1 MKMLVVSDNHFD
13 RDILVA
19 LDDKYYGDV
28 DLMIHCG
35 DSQLP
40 ASDRLFE
47 HFVTVQ
53 GNNDFDDALPQ
64 MKILDQNNERILI
77 THGHL
82 QNVNTTMTNLELLAQ
97 EQAANLVFFGHTHKL
112 GAVMSK
118 QRLFLNPGSISLP
131 RGEFT
136 SIGGTYAIVDAV
148 SKQFKIQ
155 FYNREFKALK
165 ELSFTFRRL

>member
-1 MKMLVVSDNHFD
+1 MKILVVSDNHFD

-19 LDDKYYGDV
+19 LDAKYYGNV

-40 ASDRLFE
+40 ASDNLFE

-64 MKILDQNNERILI
+64 QKILNRNDDCILI

-97 EQAANLVFFGHTHKL
+97 EKEANLVFFGHTHKL
-112 GAVMSK
+112 GVVMSEGT
-118 QRLFLNPGSISLP
+118 LFLNPGSISLP

-136 SIGGTYAIVDAV
+136 SIGGTYAIVDV
-148 SKQFKIQ
+148 TPEQFNVQ
-155 FYNREFKALK
+155 FYNRQFKALK
-165 ELSFTFRRL
+165 ELSFIFHRP